1 MLSVTKR
8 VQIGT
13 ESSLGKGGMDG
24 RRHREVE
31 GGGKNNLGLTEE
43 EGGGPF
49 ESDDLADCLF
59 FSGRFCRE
67 ERVRDLDKKA
77 GK

>member
-24 RRHREVE
+24 RGHGEAE
-31 GGGKNNLGLTEE
+31 GGGKNNLGLTEK
-43 EGGGPF
+43 EGDP
-49 ESDDLADCLF
+49 LKLMI
-59 FSGRFCRE
+59 
-67 ERVRDLDKKA
+67 
-77 GK
+77 